1 MPATV
6 RLGTCSFAD
15 EGLLKAWY
23 PRGVSTSRARLRYYA
38 ERFDTT
44 EVDSPYYHLPDPGV
58 TRNWAQRTP
67 PEFTFHVKAHK
78 TMTFHEGEPTDDAF
92 AKFRASLRPLELS
105 GKLRSVLLQYHP
117 RFTKTAAAM
126 AELERAPERVA
137 PLVPL
142 VEFRHRSWM
151 EPDERADTLAFL
163 ERTGLAYVSL
173 DTPMTRASNVVARHA
188 VATHAVAYVR
198 FHGRNEKTWNIKS
211 EKSSDRFNWMYAP
224 EELEEWVEKLGRL
237 SGEAEEVYAMFN
249 NNRDDFAPRS
259 AMLLRGLLDEAGIP
273 VSGGLE
279 PPPLAPTLF

>member
-78 TMTFHEGEPTDDAF
+78 TMTFHDGEPTDDAF
-92 AKFRASLRPLELS
+92 AEFRTSLRPLELS

-117 RFTKTAAAM
+117 RFTKTPASM
-126 AELERAPERVA
+126 AELERAPERLA

-151 EPDERADTLAFL
+151 EPDERADTIAFL

-173 DTPMTRASNVVARHA
+173 DSPMTRASNVVARHA

-198 FHGRNEKTWNIKS
+198 FHGRNAKTWNIKA
-211 EKSSDRFNWMYAP
+211 EKSSERFNWMYSQD
-224 EELEEWVEKLGRL
+224 ELEEWVPKLERL
-237 SGEAEEVYAMFN
+237 AGDADEVYAMFN

-259 AMLLRGLLDEAGIP
+259 AVLLRGLLEEAGVP

-279 PPPLAPTLF
+279 PPPFAPTLF